1 MSQERSISRVV
12 NVPPAAPGF
21 VGPGHLA
28 APVVSPENFE
38 MNDPFILLMDDHLD
52 IGDRPVGGPHPHA
65 GFETVTLILDGA
77 IFDRDEG
84 GTLNAGEVQWMTAG
98 NGIIHS
104 EDVRTKGKVRLLQL
118 WLTLPKNKRWI
129 SPDFQTIN
137 VNQVP
142 VRRENGSEIRVYSG
156 SSAGLQSGTRNHVPV
171 TMVEIN
177 LEPHASAELD
187 IAASYNGFAFV
198 IDGSVRIGDT
208 ELNTGQVGWLD
219 RSTDVG
225 TSVLRVVAGESGAR
239 LVLYAGQPQ
248 GDPIVSYG
256 PFIGDS
262 KQDIA
267 RLFAEYQSGRFPR
280 LSELKKQQV

>member
-1 MSQERSISRVV
+1 MSQQRSISRVV

-118 WLTLPKNKRWI
+118 WLTLLCI
-129 SPDFQTIN
+129 S
-137 VNQVP
+137 
-142 VRRENGSEIRVYSG
+142 
-156 SSAGLQSGTRNHVPV
+156 SSDSDTMFFKMPLTGLYFSTYTSAYTQS
-171 TMVEIN
+171 
-177 LEPHASAELD
+177 
-187 IAASYNGFAFV
+187 
-198 IDGSVRIGDT
+198 
-208 ELNTGQVGWLD
+208 
-219 RSTDVG
+219 
-225 TSVLRVVAGESGAR
+225 
-239 LVLYAGQPQ
+239 
-248 GDPIVSYG
+248 PI
-256 PFIGDS
+256 
-262 KQDIA
+262 
-267 RLFAEYQSGRFPR
+267 L
-280 LSELKKQQV
+280 